1 MASYS
6 IAEMRAIGP
15 FYAGKLKAVGIRSTA
30 KLLERA
36 RTPKGRRQ
44 LAEASGIAPENI
56 LNWANLAD
64 LMRVPGIAGD
74 YAELLA
80 AAGVDTVKELKRR
93 NVTNLVARLKLV
105 NEQKKMVELLPSEK
119 RVARWIEQANA
130 LEPMISYRGG

>member
-15 FYAGKLKAVGIRSTA
+15 FYAGKLKTVGIRSTA

>member
-15 FYAGKLKAVGIRSTA
+15 FYTSKLKAVSIRSSA

-44 LAEASGIAPENI
+44 LAEISGIPQDQI
-56 LNWANLAD
+56 LKWANLAD
-64 LMRVPGIAGD
+64 LMRVPGVAAD

-80 AAGVDTVKELKRR
+80 AAGADTVKELKRR
-93 NVTNLVARLKLV
+93 NAANLVARMKVV
-105 NEQKKMVELLPSEK
+105 NERKKVVDLLPSEK
-119 RVARWIEQANA
+119 RVSRWVEEAKL
-130 LEPMISYRGG
+130 LEPLMTY